1 LVQGLGDHDRHRL
14 AEEPDLI
21 VLQDLQPLA
30 VGRVDRTVC
39 SQ

>member
-14 AEEPDLI
+14 ADLI